1 MEKKYVIAFDEGTT
15 GCRTI
20 LFDKRGNEVKSC
32 YKEFT
37 QFFPR
42 PGWVEHDPVEIWDS
56 QLQTLA
62 EVMKGIEPE
71 AIASIGITNQRETC
85 VVWETQT
92 GRPVMNALVWQ
103 DKRTSNRCEE
113 LKKSG
118 LSDYVKKTTGLIID
132 SYFSGTKIRW
142 ILENT
147 PNGIERAKKGE
158 LKAGTI
164 DSWLIW
170 NLTGGRNHVADYCN
184 ASRTLLFNINTL
196 DWDERMLSE
205 IGVPRECLPKPC
217 PSSSIMGMT
226 DESIFDGVSIP
237 IGGSC
242 GDQQSAL
249 FGQACFE
256 KGMVKATYGTG
267 GTLVMNLGEKPILSD
282 NGMLTSVAWGLDGKV
297 NYSLEGLL
305 YVVGAAVQ
313 WLRDGLQL
321 IDNSEQSDELASSVE
336 DTGGVYV
343 VPAFTGMSAPYW
355 DQFARGT
362 IVGITRGTTKAHL
375 VRATCESM
383 AYQIKDVVECMK
395 LDSGIDIPE
404 IKVDGG
410 ACKNNFVMQFQSDIL
425 NIPILRPKVIET
437 TARGAAYLAG
447 LSSGFWKDT
456 KELSD
461 SFELDRRFEPSMDEA
476 KREKLYSTWK
486 RAVKRSLA
494 WEKDE

>member
-20 LFDKRGNEVKSC
+20 LFDKSGNEVKSA

-37 QFFPR
+37 QIFPK
-42 PGWVEHDPVEIWDS
+42 PGWVEHDPMEIWNT
-56 QLQTLA
+56 QMQTMTQ
-62 EVMKGIEPE
+62 VMKGIDPE
-71 AIASIGITNQRETC
+71 TIASIGITNQRETC
-85 VVWETQT
+85 VVWEADT
-92 GRPVMNALVWQ
+92 GKPVMNALVWQ
-103 DKRTSNRCEE
+103 DKRTSKRCEQ
-113 LKKSG
+113 LKASG
-118 LSDYVKKTTGLIID
+118 LSDYVRQNTGLIID
-132 SYFSGTKIRW
+132 SYFSGTKMRW

-158 LKAGTI
+158 LITGTI

-170 NLTGGRNHVADYCN
+170 NLSGGKSHVIDYCN
-184 ASRTLLFNINTL
+184 ASRTLLFNIKTL
-196 DWDERMLSE
+196 DWDEKMLGE
-205 IGVPRECLPKPC
+205 IGVPREMLPEPC
-217 PSSSIMGMT
+217 PSSGIMGMT
-226 DESIFDGVSIP
+226 DESIFGGVSVP

-313 WLRDGLQL
+313 WLRDGLQI
-321 IDNSEQSDELASSVE
+321 IDSSAQSEEYAKSVE
-336 DTGGVYV
+336 DTGGVYI

-362 IVGITRGTTKAHL
+362 IVGITRGTTRAHL

-383 AYQIKDVVECMK
+383 AYQIRDVVECMK
-395 LDSGIDIPE
+395 LDSGIDISE

-410 ACKNNFVMQFQSDIL
+410 ACKNDFLMQFQTDIL
-425 NIPILRPKVIET
+425 NTPILRPKVIET

-456 KELSD
+456 KELVN
-461 SFELDRRFEPSMDEA
+461 SFELDRRFEPCMEE
-476 KREKLYSTWK
+476 KRREKLCSTWK
-486 RAVKRSLA
+486 RAVERSLA
-494 WEKDE
+494 WEIEE